1 MSSFPQWLRSN
12 SEHYLLQ
19 DTQARMA
26 KKAGLAGPR
35 SPKTL
40 KDRFFRQVFAPVYR
54 LLPWGIRKR
63 TIQALPGSHRQDWP
77 EPDYSKRKPAI

>member
-1 MSSFPQWLRSN
+1 MAPFTQWLRSN

-26 KKAGLAGPR
+26 EAAGLDGPR
-35 SPKTL
+35 KPKTI
-40 KDRFFRQVFAPVYR
+40 KDRFWRQVFAPAYR
-54 LLPWGIRKR
+54 RLPWGIRR
-63 TIQALPGSHRQDWP
+63 RAIQAMPGSHRQAWP